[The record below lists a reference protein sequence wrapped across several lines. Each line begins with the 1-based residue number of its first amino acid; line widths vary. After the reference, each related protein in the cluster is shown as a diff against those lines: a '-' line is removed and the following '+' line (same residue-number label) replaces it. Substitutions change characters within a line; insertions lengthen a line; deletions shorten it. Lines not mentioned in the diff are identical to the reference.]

1 MCRNFPIN
9 VRNFFDEFIYFWL
22 DWVFIA
28 ARRLSLAAG
37 SRGYTLIVSVHG
49 FLIVVAS
56 LVAEQ
61 RLWACEFSNCN
72 PQA

>member
-9 VRNFFDEFIYFWL
+9 VRNFFDELIYFWL

-37 SRGYTLIVSVHG
+37 RGGYTLFVSVHG

-61 RLWACEFSNCN
+61 RLWACELSNCN